1 MLPVGALSKRP
12 KHFNDMFEGLLSLE
26 GASPEL
32 KLAALKTDMD
42 ILRKEGSVKDE
53 QIRMLLEIIFLESSD
68 STVSTHK
75 KQLLQ
80 AISVSGSKHSDLKL
94 RLDLLDLIGRMDI
107 CDIETSVEEVAAMD
121 ICETENSVAAM
132 DICEPEPSSV
142 FDLPSVPEATVGG
155 DESDDSDDEEVSVTP
170 WEHKGQTYLVD
181 KSKGD
186 IYNMRT
192 EELIGE
198 VLFFAAP
205 VPLVR
210 FFFGGVRRRLTKTC
224 ITNRTHRK
232 SSSHHPY
239 NLRSKCLPKIK
250 AP

>member
-1 MLPVGALSKRP
+1 HKGQTYLVDESTGDVYNLVQEFIGER
-12 KHFNDMFEGLLSLE
+12 
-26 GASPEL
+26 
-32 KLAALKTDMD
+32 TDCPYY
-42 ILRKEGSVKDE
+42 
-53 QIRMLLEIIFLESSD
+53 
-68 STVSTHK
+68 
-75 KQLLQ
+75 
-80 AISVSGSKHSDLKL
+80 APL
-94 RLDLLDLIGRMDI
+94 RL
-107 CDIETSVEEVAAMD
+107 IEFE
-121 ICETENSVAAM
+121 
-132 DICEPEPSSV
+132 
-142 FDLPSVPEATVGG
+142 
-155 DESDDSDDEEVSVTP
+155 DEEVSVTP